1 MFELVTTAVPC
12 PACRRLART
21 RAPVGS
27 PSKNTTPVRSSA
39 ARPFGGVESGSNPA
53 ASCLIGREGT
63 SCGCKDRLL
72 IIALPKGTRCPKT
85 WVKRRLALGADR
97 LVCAS
102 RTEHKGLLTAL
113 VPVERVQ
120 LNYSREEA

>member
-1 MFELVTTAVPC
+1 VSGLPPIGSDAR
-12 PACRRLART
+12 AGRLAIEEHH
-21 RAPVGS
+21 A
-27 PSKNTTPVRSSA
+27 SA
-39 ARPFGGVESGSNPA
+39 FKRRETFRELESGSNPA

-63 SCGCKDRLL
+63 SCGCKDRLP